1 MKNAVTSKTS
11 KKNLSVSNLIRKSI
25 MLLVVLLFMLPLI
38 WLAYSA
44 FIAPD
49 AILANK
55 NPLTPSWSWAN
66 FVALKDENLFK
77 PLETSLLASSLVVFF
92 QLLLALP
99 AAYALRA
106 GTPLL
111 GIFLFALS
119 VPAEL
124 LLIPLYGLLQSLH
137 LLGSPLALVVPFLSS
152 PFTVFL
158 LYQALVK
165 LPWAYVEAARID
177 GASELRIMYG
187 IIGPLLRPEMA
198 AAGVIAFA
206 GHWNLVL
213 FPKVVAGDTYP
224 TVQVAL
230 AELTSKAGNN
240 WGLLGA
246 AALLTSLP
254 IVILYFSF
262 EKHVVKTFEGGLK

>member
-1 MKNAVTSKTS
+1 M
-11 KKNLSVSNLIRKSI
+11 NLINPPKPLNPMNFIRKCV
-25 MLLVVLLFMLPLI
+25 MLVVVALFMIPLI

-55 NPLTPSWSWAN
+55 NPLTPSWSWNN

-77 PLETSLLASSLVVFF
+77 PLETSLIASSLVVFF

-111 GIFLFALS
+111 SIFLFALS

-158 LYQALVK
+158 LYQAMVK
-165 LPWAYVEAARID
+165 LPWAYTEAARID
-177 GASELRIMYG
+177 GASELRIIYG

-230 AELTSKAGNN
+230 AELISKAGNN

-246 AALLTSLP
+246 AALVTSLP
-254 IVILYFSF
+254 IVVLFFAF
-262 EKHVVKTFEGGLK
+262 EKQVVKTFEGGVKG